1 MITRY
6 TNTTRK
12 DTLKS
17 IANKVFQLSSSNSR
31 LETAG
36 PVSTG
41 PLIVASIHN

>member
-1 MITRY
+1 MTTRY
-6 TNTTRK
+6 IYTTRN

-41 PLIVASIHN
+41 PFIA

>member
-1 MITRY
+1 MVTRY
-6 TNTTRK
+6 INTT
-12 DTLKS
+12 LSHNSKS
-17 IANKVFQLSSSNSR
+17 INNTVFQLSSSNSR